1 MHPVYVCALP
11 ACVYPPVCPSV
22 QILTPRK
29 LFVLASKV
37 SVFPSNAISLQ
48 EASPRYDDAKGTI
61 HLDVS
66 GAHALCGMGGGAEP
80 AYGAVTGCHGLLRQL
95 HSAGFGAV
103 LVVVTSRGALWC
115 QVR

>member
-1 MHPVYVCALP
+1 MCVCLSL
-11 ACVYPPVCPSV
+11 CPSV

-66 GAHALCGMGGGAEP
+66 DRGTLWHTQHLTHAGMP
-80 AYGAVTGCHGLLRQL
+80 C
-95 HSAGFGAV
+95 AG
-103 LVVVTSRGALWC
+103 RE
-115 QVR
+115 